1 MLARFPRHLHATSR
15 SRMFSVAIALSTA
28 LWFMHS
34 VTADERNEPTT
45 QQATED
51 QPKQEVKTQVEKDID
66 RSFERYKVFV
76 EGDPRP
82 LKVLSALT
90 WNNPLAGG
98 TGKYRTV
105 LLLQD
110 GQPKSVCC
118 TWGSSSNRLY
128 HEFGSLTRSGIRGEL
143 DGKNAWQMAASSLEF
158 RPVPNTDEPAADRRR
173 RLLQMKKLI
182 RRFDAIETMSRQ
194 GTPTKEQ
201 LRLLPTPLYRY
212 EQESDLIVDGA
223 VFCFVHTTDPEALV
237 VLESVRSGGKTRW
250 EYAFVRRT
258 SLPVIGQLDK
268 ETVWST
274 DEVGYKSFNQI
285 PYTR

>member
-1 MLARFPRHLHATSR
+1 MMSG
-15 SRMFSVAIALSTA
+15 AIVLSAA
-28 LWFMHS
+28 LWWMPA
-34 VTADERNEPTT
+34 VAADEPTKQAAENE
-45 QQATED
+45 
-51 QPKQEVKTQVEKDID
+51 PKQEEKTKVEKDID
-66 RSFERYKVFV
+66 RSFDRYKVFV
-76 EGDPRP
+76 EGDPKP
-82 LKVLSALT
+82 LTVLSVLT

-105 LLLQD
+105 LFLQD

-128 HEFGSLTRSGIRGEL
+128 HEFGSLTRSGLRGEL
-143 DGKNAWQMAASSLEF
+143 DGKGSWEMAASSLKF
-158 RPVPNTDEPAADRRR
+158 RPVPDSDEPVADRRR

-182 RRFDAIETMSRQ
+182 RRFGAIETKSRQ
-194 GTPTKEQ
+194 GKPTREQ

-212 EQESDLIVDGA
+212 EKESDLIVDGA

-237 VLESVRSGGKTRW
+237 VLEAVRSGETTRW

-258 SLPVIGQLDK
+258 TLPVIGQLDE

-274 DEVGYKSFNQI
+274 DEVGYKSFNQL
-285 PYTR
+285 PYAQ